1 MAGRTTV
8 PSTADQDVPPPLV
21 KFGQHPSHHGGPGV
35 VRGPGRSGVP
45 VRALSRDRF
54 PVDVPRMRAVAPARL
69 VRPPPGV
76 VSAAVPA
83 GRAPRLRHPPGRSGH
98 LCHARVTDVRPARPW

>member
-21 KFGQHPSHHGGPGV
+21 KFGQYPSHHGGPGV

-54 PVDVPRMRAVAPARL
+54 PVDVPVDVPRMRAVAPARL
-69 VRPPPGV
+69 VRPPP
-76 VSAAVPA
+76 AWCPQRFRRA
-83 GRAPRLRHPPGRSGH
+83 GRLGSGTRR
-98 LCHARVTDVRPARPW
+98 AVRGTCATRA